1 VTVKSQVQWWD
12 RLAALRF
19 IGKNMTALPKRH
31 LLSLAFLI
39 TALCSVTQLVNAQ
52 AKPSGTADSVT
63 AIKAGRMIDTLT
75 GKVLTDQVILVR
87 GDKILSVA
95 AATSASIPSGATVID
110 LSKSTVL
117 PGLIDVHTHLT
128 SNPKKSG
135 YQSLGISAVRA
146 TVYGAKAANITLD
159 AGFTAVRNV
168 GANGFGDVAL
178 RDGINDG
185 DIVGPRMQVSA
196 FSIGIQGGHC
206 DNNLLAP
213 DYNVTRRGVADGPWA
228 ARAKV
233 REMVKYGA
241 DMIKICATGGV
252 LSRNTDPGV
261 QQLTLEEMKAI
272 VEEAHKLGRRVAAHA
287 HGTSGILEAIQAG
300 VDSVEHASMID
311 EAGIKLAKERGTYLS
326 MDIYN
331 DDYILTEGAKNGV
344 LPESLEKE
352 KIVGQM
358 QRDNFRKAH
367 QAGVKMAYGTDAG
380 VYPHGDNAKQF
391 FYMVKYGMTPIEA
404 IQAATINAADLMG
417 WKDKVGSITATKFAD
432 IIAVDGDPLAD
443 VTILTKVKFV
453 MKGGVVTRPR

>member
-1 VTVKSQVQWWD
+1 MFVTALV
-12 RLAALRF
+12 AALTVSF
-19 IGKNMTALPKRH
+19 SATSAAQNKDQ
-31 LLSLAFLI
+31 I
-39 TALCSVTQLVNAQ
+39 TV
-52 AKPSGTADSVT
+52 
-63 AIKAGRMIDTLT
+63 IKAGRLIDTVA
-75 GKVLTDQVILVR
+75 GKVLTDQVIVVK
-87 GDKILSVA
+87 GDKVVSVA
-95 AATSASIPSGATVID
+95 AANSSAIPSGAKVVD

-128 SNPKKSG
+128 SNPLKSG
-135 YQSLGISAVRA
+135 YQSLGTSAVRA
-146 TVYGAKAANITLD
+146 TVYGAKAAVKTLE
-159 AGFTAVRNV
+159 AGFTSVRNV

-185 DIVGPRMQVSA
+185 DIIGPRMQVSA
-196 FSIGIQGGHC
+196 FSIGIHGGHC

-213 DYNVTRRGVADGPWA
+213 DYNFTRRGVADGPWA

-252 LSRNTDPGV
+252 LSKNTDPGV

-300 VDSVEHASMID
+300 VDSVEHASLID
-311 EAGIKLAKERGTYLS
+311 DAGIKLARERGTYLS

-331 DDYILTEGAKNGV
+331 DDYILAEGAKNGV

-352 KIVGQM
+352 RIIGQQ
-358 QRDNFRKAH
+358 QRDNFRKAFK
-367 QAGVKMAYGTDAG
+367 AGVKMAYGTDAG
-380 VYPHGDNAKQF
+380 VYPHGDNAQQF
-391 FYMVKYGMTPIEA
+391 KYMVQYGMQPIEA
-404 IQAATINAADLMG
+404 IQAATVNAAELMG
-417 WKDKVGSITATKFAD
+417 WKDKVGSISPNKFAD

-443 VTILTKVKFV
+443 VTLLTKVKFV
-453 MKGGVVTRPR
+453 MKGGVVVRDR